1 MKPSIDLIKFKGDTV
16 SVKKT
21 IPSIIGLDN
30 ALLQLKRILK
40 DNKKLVIFVRKLHF
54 EKKEK

>member
-40 DNKKLVIFVRKLHF
+40 DNKKS
-54 EKKEK
+54 